1 MVGSGG
7 LVVGGA
13 ALQLLSAGAGLRV
26 LQAPAVQANGKY
38 LLLNVYRDFLDS
50 CCCVYT

>member
-1 MVGSGG
+1 MSICFQMVGSGG

-26 LQAPAVQANGKY
+26 LQSPAVHANGNGVSFIY
-38 LLLNVYRDFLDS
+38 
-50 CCCVYT
+50 C